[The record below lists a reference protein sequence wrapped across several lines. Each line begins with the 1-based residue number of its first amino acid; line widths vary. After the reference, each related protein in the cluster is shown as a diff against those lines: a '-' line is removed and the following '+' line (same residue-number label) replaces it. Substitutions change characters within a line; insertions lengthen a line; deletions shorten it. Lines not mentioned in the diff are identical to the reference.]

1 MNSTRAKL
9 ARRILEAL
17 TCGYTVPPSDALQLR
32 NWAVNSEDAMLSLEE
47 IAYRIL
53 SQEENPK
60 AKAVGRR

>member
-1 MNSTRAKL
+1 MNSTRAEL
-9 ARRILEAL
+9 ARRVLEAL
-17 TCGYTVPPSDALQLR
+17 ARGYTVPPSDALQLR
-32 NWAVNSEDAMLSLEE
+32 NWAINSEDAMLSLEE